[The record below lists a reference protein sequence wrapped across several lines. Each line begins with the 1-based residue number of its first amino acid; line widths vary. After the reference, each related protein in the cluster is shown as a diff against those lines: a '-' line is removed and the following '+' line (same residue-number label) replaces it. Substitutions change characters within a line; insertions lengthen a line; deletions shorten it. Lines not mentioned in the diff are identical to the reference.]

1 MIVITGRVTAK
12 PGGFDPLK
20 AEGLAHS
27 ARSRGEDGC
36 LSHRCY
42 IDAEAGDT
50 LFFHE
55 EWRDMA
61 AVEAHFRHPDTP
73 RIMAAIRE
81 HAASSEGPVI
91 LDAQA
96 VRRQATFAAS
106 TSSGSRST

>member
-1 MIVITGRVTAK
+1 MIVITGRVTPK
-12 PGGFDPLK
+12 PGAFETLK

-42 IDAEAGDT
+42 LDAEVADT
-50 LFFHE
+50 LFFYE

-61 AVEAHFRHPDTP
+61 AVKAHFAHPDTP

-81 HAASSEGPVI
+81 HAAASEGPV
-91 LDAQA
+91 LL
-96 VRRQATFAAS
+96 AAEPVE
-106 TSSGSRST
+106 R

>member
-12 PGGFDPLK
+12 PGGFALLK

-27 ARSRGEDGC
+27 ARSRAEDGC

-42 IDAEAGDT
+42 VDAADADT
-50 LFFHE
+50 LFFYE

-73 RIMAAIRE
+73 RIMAAVRE
-81 HAASSEGPVI
+81 HAAASEGPV
-91 LDAQA
+91 LLEAEA
-96 VRRQATFAAS
+96 VRR
-106 TSSGSRST
+106 